1 MISFFFKKKNVCL
14 EIVIG
19 ETNEVTIYNISRH
32 TNRRYE
38 CIASNGYPPDV
49 GRSFQLTIHYPTEIT
64 LLINEETISN
74 ILFINTNHREIHLK
88 CQILMNPIDRIY
100 WIKDHKKYHSNY
112 RIYEF
117 DNYIIS
123 ELIIRHFTFDD
134 QGEYT
139 CMASNSLGSTAKSV
153 QILSLLTTTMTTTT
167 TITTTT
173 VNERRRKRPKYTRPI
188 KSMTTTEYS
197 RMMTLSSKGRLIS

>member
-1 MISFFFKKKNVCL
+1 
-14 EIVIG
+14 
-19 ETNEVTIYNISRH
+19 
-32 TNRRYE
+32 
-38 CIASNGYPPDV
+38 
-49 GRSFQLTIHYPTEIT
+49 
-64 LLINEETISN
+64 
-74 ILFINTNHREIHLK
+74 
-88 CQILMNPIDRIY
+88 MNPIDRIY